1 MHPVT
6 IVLLVILGNPHRITD
21 WFVFLWQEDPEETG
35 RTAGTD
41 RSKQTDRFHARY

>member
-6 IVLLVILGNPHRITD
+6 IVLLVILGNPHRITG
-21 WFVFLWQEDPEETG
+21 WFIFLWQEDPEEAG

-41 RSKQTDRFHARY
+41 RGK

>member
-6 IVLLVILGNPHRITD
+6 IVLQDSRNPHRITG
-21 WFVFLWQEDPEETG
+21 WFIFLWQEDPEEAG

-41 RSKQTDRFHARY
+41 RGK